1 MNPIQQNKAAVSSEN
16 IKTLAKGTGFS
27 IFGQV
32 AQVFIA
38 YIYGIVIARFL
49 GVSDYGI
56 FFLGHTLF
64 NLVAIQ
70 SQSGIEDGL
79 MRFIGGYVQ
88 QNDYKRIKGVIHFS
102 LLMAA
107 ILGVIFG
114 VFVFLGADI
123 IAENIFRKPR
133 LAIVIRYL
141 SLSTPVYSILIV
153 AVASIRGFKI
163 IIPYVLVRK
172 LFMPFTSLVFA
183 FFVLVMGYGLLGL
196 TLSYILAIGFSW
208 IFAMFML
215 FSFLVRFKDVKRRLP
230 ELFKYFSFVSSAFFI
245 NISLFLF
252 QWSDLVLLGVFLPSQ
267 ELGIYFASKKTAL
280 MLNFLLISLIS
291 IFSPVISHLYW
302 SNKISELKEAYRST
316 AYWMLILSLPFFL
329 IMVFFPRE
337 LLSLFGPVF
346 ESGQMCLVIL
356 AFGQIVNAFCGANG
370 NLLMM
375 TDNQKWM
382 VFNTIF
388 FIISTIGLSL
398 YLIPVY
404 GMLGAAFANA
414 VTIILANIIVTLE
427 VYFLLKV
434 HPFNRAYFKILF
446 SGLTTAL
453 ITYFMRSYLPGRN
466 LLSMAVIE
474 GVLVVIIFFGMLIMF
489 GLNENER
496 KFLTVIRAKFSPS
509 LKGRIRL

>member
-1 MNPIQQNKAAVSSEN
+1 MNRLQPNKAATSSEN

-27 IFGQV
+27 IIGQV
-32 AQVFIA
+32 GQVIIA

-64 NLVAIQ
+64 SLIAIQ

-79 MRFIGGYVQ
+79 MRFIGIYIQ
-88 QNDYKRIKGVIHFS
+88 KDDYRRVKGVIHCS
-102 LLMAA
+102 LLLAA
-107 ILGVIFG
+107 FLGVIFG
-114 VFVFLGADI
+114 ILFFLGADI
-123 IAENIFRKPR
+123 IAENIFHKPR

-141 SLSTPVYSILIV
+141 SLATPVYSILIV

-163 IIPYVLVRK
+163 IMPYVLVRK
-172 LFMPFTSLVFA
+172 LFMPFVSLVLA
-183 FFVLVMGYGLLGL
+183 CFVLIMGYGLLGL
-196 TLSYILAIGFSW
+196 TLSYLFAIGFSW
-208 IFAMFML
+208 IFAIFL
-215 FSFLVRFKDVKRRLP
+215 LISFLARFKDIKRLKP
-230 ELFKYFSFVSSAFFI
+230 DLSKYFVFVSSAFFI

-291 IFSPVISHLYW
+291 IFSPVISHLFW
-302 SNKISELKEAYRST
+302 SNKIEELKDTYRST
-316 AYWMLILSLPFFL
+316 TSWMLILGLPFFL
-329 IMVFFPRE
+329 IMVFFSQE
-337 LLSLFGPVF
+337 ILSLFGHVF
-346 ESGQMCLVIL
+346 EEGRTCLVVL
-356 AFGQIVNAFCGANG
+356 AFGQIINAFCGANG

-388 FIISTIGLSL
+388 CIIFTIGLSL
-398 YLIPVY
+398 YLIPAY
-404 GMLGAAFANA
+404 GMIGAAYANA
-414 VTIILANIIVTLE
+414 ITIITANLIVTLE

-434 HPFNRAYFKILF
+434 HPFNRAYFKIML
-446 SGLTTAL
+446 SGLTTAF
-453 ITYFMRSYLPGRN
+453 IAYVMRNCLPGKSS
-466 LLSMAVIE
+466 LTLAIIE
-474 GVLVVIIFFGMLIMF
+474 GIFVVVIFFTILIML

-496 KFLTVIRAKFSPS
+496 KFLTIIKAKLCTISN
-509 LKGRIRL
+509 GV